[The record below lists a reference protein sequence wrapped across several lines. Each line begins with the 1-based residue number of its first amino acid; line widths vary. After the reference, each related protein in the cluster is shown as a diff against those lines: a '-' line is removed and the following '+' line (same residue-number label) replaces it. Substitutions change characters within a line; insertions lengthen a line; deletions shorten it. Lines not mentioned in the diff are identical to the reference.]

1 MQSAATW
8 EALGPVE
15 DMPTPRSSPKSEYRS
30 TDRGSEANCE
40 EEAKENR
47 CPLSMEGVTDQLV
60 NTAGASEQ
68 YPESALGS
76 SWTQTARE
84 PSKRSSRFRQP
95 RKLHSV
101 PNSSKSDESSFWK
114 RAGDRAR
121 RGQHTERPGSSIT
134 SGTRQSVPAGHPRP
148 IWSRFLPRLSA
159 VADQKKV
166 TNALLQ
172 LFQAFQTQLAHHTSS
187 ALGRRGLGS
196 ARETTSSQG
205 PKRTVTLC
213 PNQDWSWLE
222 SRPLRTSSPLTERQR
237 LQKSSLEFEKPRRYP
252 ENVCQWVRDALCG
265 KRPGPR
271 QQESTSQNWRQ
282 RAQNCCLQLETTGAR
297 SPGSRRMGGPSS

>member
-1 MQSAATW
+1 
-8 EALGPVE
+8 
-15 DMPTPRSSPKSEYRS
+15 
-30 TDRGSEANCE
+30 
-40 EEAKENR
+40 
-47 CPLSMEGVTDQLV
+47 MEGVTDQLV

-148 IWSRFLPRLSA
+148 IWSRFLPDVCRRQGEKRSPAALPGFPNSACTSHILCSWSTRPWECKRNHEQPGPKADSDVVSKSRLELA
-159 VADQKKV
+159 RK
-166 TNALLQ
+166 
-172 LFQAFQTQLAHHTSS
+172 QAFENFISIDGEA
-187 ALGRRGLGS
+187 A
-196 ARETTSSQG
+196 A
-205 PKRTVTLC
+205 PKVV
-213 PNQDWSWLE
+213 
-222 SRPLRTSSPLTERQR
+222 
-237 LQKSSLEFEKPRRYP
+237 F
-252 ENVCQWVRDALCG
+252 
-265 KRPGPR
+265 
-271 QQESTSQNWRQ
+271 
-282 RAQNCCLQLETTGAR
+282 
-297 SPGSRRMGGPSS
+297 